1 MAIITIIVTRLYKVL
16 VNIVL
21 MIYKHITY
29 KTLMNKENVLQKKK
43 ISTTYIL
50 DLTKKEWKLYS
61 I

>member
-21 MIYKHITY
+21 MMYKLITY
-29 KTLMNKENVLQKKK
+29 KTLMNKENVLQKMK

-50 DLTKKEWKLYS
+50 DMRKKEWKFNS